1 MDCLQLRPVG
11 GLADFFK
18 NEEHGFITDSLNPKI
33 FANLIERLFLDNELY
48 NKTSLYN
55 YQYAQ
60 FHFLASSAVLVLE
73 TIYKTVL
80 KNQNSS

>member
-1 MDCLQLRPVG
+1 VVTRPVG

-18 NEEHGFITDSLNPKI
+18 NEGHGFITDSLNPNI
-33 FANLIERLFLDNELY
+33 LANLIKRLFLDKELY
-48 NKTSLYN
+48 NKISLSN

-60 FHFLASSAVLVLE
+60 SHFLASSAALRLE

-80 KNQNSS
+80 KNKSFS